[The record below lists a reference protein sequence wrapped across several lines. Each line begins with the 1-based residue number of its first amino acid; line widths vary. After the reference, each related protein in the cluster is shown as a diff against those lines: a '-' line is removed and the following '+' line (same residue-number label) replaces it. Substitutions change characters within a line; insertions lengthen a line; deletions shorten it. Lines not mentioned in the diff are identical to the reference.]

1 MTMQIP
7 PSDWELL
14 SAYLDNELSPRE
26 RTQVEARLKASAELR
41 QGLSELR
48 QVRHTL
54 RSQPRL
60 RAPRNFTLTPQMAG
74 VRPGVRPGGLL
85 LPPAYPMLRLAS
97 VLATIFFVLITA
109 GSLYVRSYGPAPRPV
124 ALSQPQDLAAQEARP
139 FGMGGG
145 GGGGGGAVEPPMPAS
160 RTLTESVTLEAAR
173 PAGDEP
179 TAQALAAPVLE
190 VTPEAAPEAALE
202 AGNEGPAMQLE
213 APNAKI
219 RPGIAAAQSA
229 QDPTALE
236 QEIARQEQ
244 ARKLA
249 WAVLTAAQVLLAL
262 LAVGA
267 GAAAI
272 YLRLAARR

>member
-14 SAYLDNELSPRE
+14 SAYLDNELAPRE
-26 RTQVEARLKASAELR
+26 RAQVEIRLKASPELR
-41 QGLSELR
+41 QGLAELR
-48 QVRHTL
+48 NVRRTL

-85 LPPAYPMLRLAS
+85 LPPVYPALRLAS

-109 GSLYVRSYGPAPRPV
+109 GSLYVRLYGPTPRLV

-145 GGGGGGAVEPPMPAS
+145 GGGGAVEPPMPAS
-160 RTLTESVTLEAAR
+160 RPMTESAPLETPPLAD
-173 PAGDEP
+173 GQP
-179 TAQALAAPVLE
+179 TAEALAAPVLE
-190 VTPEAAPEAALE
+190 VTAEAALE
-202 AGNEGPAMQLE
+202 AGSEAPVPALQNE
-213 APNAKI
+213 APNVKI
-219 RPGIAAAQSA
+219 RPGIAIEQSA
-229 QDPTALE
+229 QDPAALE
-236 QEIARQEQ
+236 QEIARQER
-244 ARKLA
+244 AWKLA
-249 WAVLTAAQVLLAL
+249 WTVLTVVQVLLAL
-262 LAVGA
+262 MAVGA
-267 GAAAI
+267 GAAAL